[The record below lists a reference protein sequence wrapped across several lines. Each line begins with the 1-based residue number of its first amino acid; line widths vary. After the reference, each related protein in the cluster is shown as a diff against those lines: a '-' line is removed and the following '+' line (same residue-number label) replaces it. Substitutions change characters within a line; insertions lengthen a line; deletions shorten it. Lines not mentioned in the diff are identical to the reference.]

1 MKGLSTSFVENNLQ
15 SSFWYYTRVKYPL
28 EHIQPMFVDAH
39 IHLSDPALKD
49 LLPQIIL
56 EAKIT
61 RTLLIAVAE
70 DTSTSALNL
79 KIAAEAGE
87 VVKPFLGV
95 HPWSL
100 QNEGFESEV
109 MSLEPER
116 FAGVGE
122 VGLDR
127 KYARDDVEYRR
138 QREVFEYMLRLAERL
153 QKPLSIHSR
162 GSVDDV
168 LSTLT
173 TYHLRG
179 VLLHW
184 FSGAPNQLKVACDRG
199 YYISYGPA
207 VIYSK
212 KTKQLASST
221 PPDLI
226 LTETD
231 GPVKFG
237 GVFQNRIALPAFIPS
252 IIFTLS
258 SLHKLGF
265 EEMRS
270 IIFENAL
277 NYLGSK
283 YNK

>member
-1 MKGLSTSFVENNLQ
+1 
-15 SSFWYYTRVKYPL
+15 
-28 EHIQPMFVDAH
+28 MFVDAH
-39 IHLSDPALKD
+39 IHLTDADLKD

-56 EAKIT
+56 GAKIT
-61 RTLLIAVAE
+61 RTLLISVAE
-70 DTSTSALNL
+70 DLNTSALNL

-87 VVKPFLGV
+87 LIKPFLGV

-100 QNEGFESEV
+100 QNEDFDELKV
-109 MSLEPER
+109 VSLEPER

-127 KYARDDVEYRR
+127 KYARDESEYRR
-138 QREVFEYMLRLAERL
+138 QKEVFESMLRLAERL

-168 LSTLT
+168 LSILS
-173 TYHLRG
+173 TYNLRG

-207 VIYSK
+207 VVYSK
-212 KTKQLASST
+212 KTQQLASTT
-221 PPDLI
+221 PLDLI

-231 GPVKFG
+231 GPVRFG
-237 GVFQNRIALPAFIPS
+237 AAFQNRVALPAFIPS
-252 IIFTLS
+252 IIYTLS
-258 SLHKLGF
+258 SLHKLEF

-277 NYLGSK
+277 HYLSIKSK
-283 YNK
+283 SERSGIHPHQKC

>member
-1 MKGLSTSFVENNLQ
+1 
-15 SSFWYYTRVKYPL
+15 
-28 EHIQPMFVDAH
+28 MFVDVH
-39 IHLSDPALKD
+39 IHLSDPDLKD
-49 LLPQIIL
+49 LLAQIIL
-56 EAKIT
+56 QAKIT
-61 RTLLIAVAE
+61 RTILIAVAE
-70 DTSTSALNL
+70 DPNTSALNL

-100 QNEGFESEV
+100 QNQDFDELKI

-127 KYARDDVEYRR
+127 KYAKDEAEYRR
-138 QREVFEYMLRLAERL
+138 QKEVFEFMLRLAERL
-153 QKPLSIHSR
+153 KKPLSIHSR

-168 LSTLT
+168 LSTLSS
-173 TYHLRG
+173 YNLRR

-184 FSGAPNQLKVACDRG
+184 FSGALNQLKVACDRG

-207 VIYSK
+207 VVYSK
-212 KTKQLASST
+212 KTKQLASNT
-221 PPDLI
+221 PLDLI

-231 GPVKFG
+231 SPVRFG
-237 GVFQNRIALPAFIPS
+237 GVFQNRVALPAFIPS
-252 IIFTLS
+252 IIYTLS

-270 IIFENAL
+270 ILFENAL

-283 YNK
+283 I

>member
-1 MKGLSTSFVENNLQ
+1 M
-15 SSFWYYTRVKYPL
+15 
-28 EHIQPMFVDAH
+28 
-39 IHLSDPALKD
+39 
-49 LLPQIIL
+49 
-56 EAKIT
+56 
-61 RTLLIAVAE
+61 
-70 DTSTSALNL
+70 
-79 KIAAEAGE
+79 
-87 VVKPFLGV
+87 

-100 QNEGFESEV
+100 RNEDFDELKV
-109 MSLEPER
+109 VSLEPAR

-127 KYARDDVEYRR
+127 KYAKDEVEYRR
-138 QREVFEYMLRLAERL
+138 QKGVFESMLRLAERL

-168 LSTLT
+168 LSILS
-173 TYHLRG
+173 TYNLRS

-207 VIYSK
+207 VVYSK
-212 KTKQLASST
+212 KTKQLAFST
-221 PPDLI
+221 PLDLI

-231 GPVKFG
+231 GPVRFG
-237 GVFQNRIALPAFIPS
+237 GVFQNRVALPAFIPS
-252 IIFTLS
+252 IIYTLS

-283 YNK
+283 PNK

>member
-1 MKGLSTSFVENNLQ
+1 
-15 SSFWYYTRVKYPL
+15 
-28 EHIQPMFVDAH
+28 MFVDSH
-39 IHLSDPALKD
+39 IHLSDPLLED

-56 EAKIT
+56 GAKIT
-61 RTLLIAVAE
+61 RTILISVAE
-70 DTSTSALNL
+70 DLKTSALNL
-79 KIAAEAGE
+79 KIAAEVGE
-87 VVKPFLGV
+87 LVKPFVGV

-100 QNEGFESEV
+100 QSEDLNELNIR
-109 MSLEPER
+109 SLDLER
-116 FAGVGE
+116 FAGIGE

-127 KYARDDVEYRR
+127 KYARDEGEYRR
-138 QREVFEYMLRLAERL
+138 QKEVFEFMLRLAERL

-168 LSTLT
+168 LSILS
-173 TYHLRG
+173 TYNLRG

-207 VIYSK
+207 VVYSK
-212 KTKQLASST
+212 KTQQLASST
-221 PPDLI
+221 PLNLI

-231 GPVKFG
+231 GPVRFG
-237 GVFQNRIALPAFIPS
+237 AAFQNRVALPVFIPS
-252 IIFTLS
+252 IIYTLS

-277 NYLGSK
+277 HYLSIKSK
-283 YNK
+283 NERSGFYPHQKC

>member
-1 MKGLSTSFVENNLQ
+1 
-15 SSFWYYTRVKYPL
+15 
-28 EHIQPMFVDAH
+28 MFVDAH
-39 IHLSDPALKD
+39 IHLSDPELKD

-56 EAKIT
+56 QAKIT
-61 RTLLIAVAE
+61 HTILIAVAE
-70 DTSTSALNL
+70 DLSASALNL
-79 KIAAEAGE
+79 KIAAETGE

-100 QNEGFESEV
+100 QNEGFDELKL
-109 MSLEPER
+109 MSLDLER
-116 FAGVGE
+116 FAGIGE

-127 KYARDDVEYRR
+127 KYARDDVEYKR
-138 QREVFEYMLRLAERL
+138 QREVFEYMLGLAERL

-173 TYHLRG
+173 TYHIRG

-184 FSGAPNQLKVACDRG
+184 FSGTPNQLKVACDRG

-207 VIYSK
+207 VVYSK
-212 KTKQLASST
+212 KAKQLASST

-231 GPVKFG
+231 GPVRFG
-237 GVFQNRIALPAFIPS
+237 GVFQNRVALPAFIPS
-252 IIFTLS
+252 IVYTLS
-258 SLHKLGF
+258 SLHKVGF

-277 NYLGSK
+277 NYLSLESK
-283 YNK
+283 K